1 MAEIKQKFHEKLEN
15 FEPEKCNAYS
25 ISRTEYEAMMQR
37 IIQMQDN
44 TIKKEKRDYR
54 IINRFFVNRFSRFSI
69 NLRFSIKF
77 PGFPLIGFPPLP

>member
-25 ISRTEYEAMMQR
+25 ISRTEYEAMRQR

-44 TIKKEKRDYR
+44 TIKKKRDYR
-54 IINRFFVNRFSRFSI
+54 IINRFNRFSFNRFSI

>member
-1 MAEIKQKFHEKLEN
+1 MSEIKKKFYEKLEN

-54 IINRFFVNRFSRFSI
+54 IINRFSI

>member
-1 MAEIKQKFHEKLEN
+1 MAEIKQKFYEKLEN

-44 TIKKEKRDYR
+44 TIKKENGKLPDY
-54 IINRFFVNRFSRFSI
+54 
-69 NLRFSIKF
+69 
-77 PGFPLIGFPPLP
+77 